1 MQILSSGVTIIA
13 ALFPLVA
20 IAAEPT
26 SPAPAQAQAPSQA
39 KAFFISPDD
48 PQEDFLCPAGV
59 LESVLATTENRVVTV
74 LLLDANKTPLAED
87 AWGAAAG
94 FRLRRKPQTK
104 VRVMMMCGP

>member
-20 IAAEPT
+20 IAAEPA
-26 SPAPAQAQAPSQA
+26 APATAPAPSQA
-39 KAFFISPDD
+39 KVFYISPDD

-104 VRVMMMCGP
+104 VRVMMMCGS